1 MTTRKELDLA
11 GLRVWFPVYTLAA
24 GFFVGM
30 EWLFF
35 ITKPSFLSVFHWGE
49 RLRVFGAT
57 LLPLL
62 AAGIV
67 VLLAL
72 WGIARL
78 MPVRA
83 VLIACGWSMR
93 ALPTLVLAASALL
106 LVDNFTTTLF
116 GWSIA
121 TLARGHLPYAAV
133 AMLGVVLVWRLV
145 GRLAAALRAD
155 ARARRLASAVAASI
169 IALAGAAA
177 ALEAASVALTTSHV
191 SGRPTRRPDILLIG
205 LDGVNADHLSLYGYE
220 RQTTPFLTELAR
232 EAMVFTNAYSN
243 AGNTGGA
250 LTAIL
255 TGRLPTDTRVIFA
268 PDILRGE
275 SAVLHLPAIL
285 RAVGYRTGQFVIR
298 HYAASI
304 DFNMRGGFDVV
315 NGRAVDPQAV
325 ATRALLRLGLGGYFL
340 DQIAA
345 RVRTRVERLAG
356 HRERSAFEEVNEPLA
371 AQYMD
376 ASRIRQLVAFVEQAP
391 APWFAH
397 VHLMVTHGG
406 RFAPRQQRFSAGQEQ
421 TTEWMPNFYDD
432 AILDAD
438 RSVNEVVTRLRQ
450 RGTFERTLIIIYSD
464 HTQGFRTDGPLPLL
478 VRVPGA
484 LRGRKGQTVQSIDIA
499 PTILDV
505 LGLRPPPWM
514 TGQSLL
520 RGVPPCR
527 AVFGTMATARQR
539 NVQRGDFTIPEP
551 PFFSLGVVSLVQGRR
566 WYFLQLDEAAPRISG
581 GVIPVLPGAVAD
593 CAPVTA
599 EQAQRLL
606 VNHLRAARYE
616 VPEPYLRQN

>member
-1 MTTRKELDLA
+1 VDGTELRLW
-11 GLRVWFPVYTLAA
+11 LTVWTLAA
-24 GFFVGM
+24 SFFVGM

-35 ITKPSFLSVFHWGE
+35 ITKPSFLSVFNWGE

-57 LLPLL
+57 LLPLF
-62 AAGIV
+62 AAGIA
-67 VLLAL
+67 VLLVL

-78 MPVRA
+78 VPVR
-83 VLIACGWSMR
+83 VVRIACGWSMR
-93 ALPTLVLAASALL
+93 GLPTLVLAASALL
-106 LVDNFTTTLF
+106 LVDNFTTTLLD
-116 GWSIA
+116 WSIA
-121 TLARGHLPYAAV
+121 TLRRGQFPYAVV

-145 GRLAAALRAD
+145 GRLAATLRAD
-155 ARARRLASAVAASI
+155 ARTRRLASAVAASI
-169 IALAGAAA
+169 VALAGVAA
-177 ALEAASVALTTSHV
+177 ALEAASVAYRASQV
-191 SGRPTRRPDILLIG
+191 SGRPMRRPDILLIG
-205 LDGVNADHLSLYGYE
+205 LDGVNADHLSLYGYQ
-220 RQTTPFLTELAR
+220 RQTTPFLTGLAR

-268 PDILRGE
+268 PDILRGQ
-275 SAVLHLPAIL
+275 SAVLHLPGIL

-304 DFNMRGGFDVV
+304 DFNMRGGFDVL
-315 NGRAVDPQAV
+315 NGRAVDSQAV
-325 ATRALLRLGLGGYFL
+325 ASRALLTFGLGGYFL

-376 ASRIRQLVAFVEQAP
+376 ASRMRQLLAFIEEAP

-397 VHLMVTHGG
+397 VHLMVTHGD
-406 RFAPRQQRFSAGQEQ
+406 RFAPRRQRFSAGQKQ
-421 TTEWMPNFYDD
+421 TTGGMTDFYDD

-438 RSVNEVVTRLRQ
+438 RSVDEIVTRLREH
-450 RGTFERTLIIIYSD
+450 GTFERTLIIIYSD
-464 HTQGFRTDGPLPLL
+464 HTQGFRTDRPLPLL
-478 VRVPGA
+478 IRVPGA
-484 LRGRKGQTVQSIDIA
+484 LRRGRKGQTVQSIDIA

-505 LGLRPPPWM
+505 LGLRAPPWM
-514 TGQSLL
+514 MGQSLL

-527 AVFGTMATARQR
+527 AVFGAMAAARHR
-539 NVQRGDFTIPEP
+539 DEHRGDYTLPEP
-551 PFFSLGVVSLVQGRR
+551 PFFSLGAVSLVQGRR
-566 WYFLQLDEAAPRISG
+566 WFVLQLDQPAPVLSG
-581 GVIPVLPGAVAD
+581 GLIPVLPGAVAD

-599 EQAQRLL
+599 EEAKTLL
-606 VNHLRAARYE
+606 GSQLRAGRYDVGE
-616 VPEPYLRQN
+616 TYLRQH

>member
-1 MTTRKELDLA
+1 MTTRKEVDLA

-49 RLRVFGAT
+49 CLRVFGAT

-78 MPVRA
+78 MPVRV

-116 GWSIA
+116 DWSIA
-121 TLARGHLPYAAV
+121 TLRRGQLPYAAV

-325 ATRALLRLGLGGYFL
+325 ATRALLTLGLGGYFL

-356 HRERSAFEEVNEPLA
+356 HRERSALEEVNEPLV

-376 ASRIRQLVAFVEQAP
+376 ASRIRQLVAFVEEAP

-397 VHLMVTHGG
+397 VHLMVTHGD

-464 HTQGFRTDGPLPLL
+464 HAQGFRTDRPLPLL

-505 LGLRPPPWM
+505 LGLRAPPWM

-527 AVFGTMATARQR
+527 AVFGTMATARHR
-539 NVQRGDFTIPEP
+539 NEQRGDYTIPEP